1 MREGN
6 PRGPAR
12 YSYRVIPTFTR
23 PPRLPGRPRRAG
35 RVVALLLAALPASAS
50 PLLRAQEPAPDWN
63 DARSLDLVREAIDA
77 RRWPW
82 GDSALAAFDLYA
94 EGRVHYVADFGGG
107 AGQQAIK
114 ADQVA
119 LELRWRKGIGSTQEI
134 VGRRETEWLPTN
146 LRYHVDH
153 LTLVVE
159 NYGDRIR
166 IGEGDE
172 VRDVLHPLAPGARRL
187 YDYRLVDSVSIGVS
201 ETWHRLYRLEVRPR
215 DPATPAVVGTLD
227 LERGSLQL
235 TRLAVSFTPAAYVD
249 PRLVQVSVELE
260 NALIEGRA
268 WLPYAQRVE
277 IQRRME
283 WMELPFGSTIL
294 SSFRVL
300 EYDLDPRS
308 RGVHPGHRIRARP
321 SAELARYAGWR
332 TPALEA
338 WPEDVR
344 TDSVR
349 LEEVRAE
356 AVSIARK
363 RYMGGDARLRL
374 YVPSVSS
381 AFRVRRAEGVHVG
394 AGARWEI
401 DGLHALTATGGWG
414 FGRGAGTLHASL
426 ERRLGSSTLSLE
438 GWLDRPADVGP
449 FESASGVI
457 STIDALARGDDWLDP
472 YFRSGGALALRGPV
486 GAAGRLRAAIAWE
499 EHDAAR
505 LELDPPGGTDP
516 RPVRPIDAGTDLR
529 LELGLDREVGTW
541 LGSRATASVDVELAG
556 GGDFGYSRFRAGMVA
571 RPREPDA
578 VWAWEGT
585 AGAGFGLGTL
595 PAQRLFLL
603 GGRGTV
609 PGYEFRPF
617 AGDVAAFADVAVS
630 RTLAY
635 PWLRVRVLG
644 AAGWTN
650 LGDPG
655 RDAAAR
661 FGAVQTGEARASLGA
676 GLSLF
681 YDLVRFDAAR
691 GLRDGR
697 WEWMLSVSPAFRAP
711 L

>member
-1 MREGN
+1 VR
-6 PRGPAR
+6 P
-12 YSYRVIPTFTR
+12 SFVR
-23 PPRLPGRPRRAG
+23 PPRPPGRPRRAG
-35 RVVALLLAALPASAS
+35 RVFALLLAGLPAPAAPS
-50 PLLRAQEPAPDWN
+50 LHAQATAPGWN
-63 DARSLDLVREAIDA
+63 DARSLELVGEAIAA

-82 GDSALAAFDLYA
+82 GDSALAGFDLHA
-94 EGRVHYVADFGGG
+94 EGRVHYVADFGGASG
-107 AGQQAIK
+107 EQAIR

-119 LELRWRKGIGSTQEI
+119 LELRWRRGIGSTQEI

-146 LRYHVDH
+146 IRYHVDH

-172 VRDVLHPLAPGARRL
+172 IRDVLHPLARGARRV
-187 YDYRLVDSVSIGVS
+187 YDYRLVDSVSLGISG
-201 ETWHRLYRLEVRPR
+201 TWHRLYRIEVRPR
-215 DPATPAVVGTLD
+215 DPATAAVVGTLD
-227 LERGSLQL
+227 LERTSLQL

-277 IQRRME
+277 IQRRMK
-283 WMELPFGSTIL
+283 WMELPFGSTIR

-332 TPALEA
+332 TPAIEA
-338 WPEDVR
+338 WPEEVR

-349 LEEVRAE
+349 LDEVRAE
-356 AVSIARK
+356 ALSIARK

-381 AFRVRRAEGVHVG
+381 AFRVRRAEGVYLG

-401 DGLHALTATGGWG
+401 DGLHALTAGGGWG
-414 FGRGAGTLHASL
+414 FGRRAGTLEASL
-426 ERRLGSSTLSLE
+426 ERRFGASTLSLE
-438 GWLDRPADVGP
+438 GWLDRPEDVGP
-449 FESASGVI
+449 FEAASGAI
-457 STIDALARGDDWLDP
+457 ATIDAVARGDDWLDP
-472 YFRSGGALALRGPV
+472 YFRSGGALALRGAV
-486 GAAGRLRAAIAWE
+486 GAAGRLRAAIVWE
-499 EHDAAR
+499 EHEAAV
-505 LELDPPGGTDP
+505 LELDPPGGTDA
-516 RPVRPIDAGTDLR
+516 RPVRPVDEGTDLR
-529 LELGLDREVGTW
+529 LELGLAREVGTW
-541 LGSRATASVDVELAG
+541 LGSRATASLDAELAA
-556 GGDFGYSRFRAGMVA
+556 GGDFEYSRLRAGLVA

-585 AGAGFGLGTL
+585 AGAGIGLGTL

-617 AGDVAAFADVAVS
+617 GGDLAAFANVAVS
-630 RTLAY
+630 RTAWH

-644 AAGWTN
+644 AVGGTG
-650 LGDPG
+650 LGSPG

-661 FGAVQTGEARASLGA
+661 FGAVETGDVRASLGA
-676 GLSLF
+676 GVSLF
-681 YDLVRFDAAR
+681 YDLVRLDAAR
-691 GLRDGR
+691 GLTGGR
-697 WEWMLSVSPAFRAP
+697 WEWILSVSPAFRAP

>member
-1 MREGN
+1 
-6 PRGPAR
+6 
-12 YSYRVIPTFTR
+12 VR
-23 PPRLPGRPRRAG
+23 PPLERPPTCPGPPRRAG
-35 RVVALLLAALPASAS
+35 RVVAFLLAGLSSAGAP
-50 PLLRAQEPAPDWN
+50 PLHAQETTGGWN
-63 DARSLDLVREAIDA
+63 DARTLELVDEAIDA

-82 GDSALAAFDLYA
+82 GDSALAGFDLYA

-119 LELRWRKGIGSTQEI
+119 LELRWRRGIGSTQEI

-172 VRDVLHPLAPGARRL
+172 VRDVLHPLAPGARRT
-187 YDYRLVDSVSIGVS
+187 YDYRLADSVAIGIAD
-201 ETWHRLYRLEVRPR
+201 TWHRLYRLEVRPR
-215 DPATPAVVGTLD
+215 DPSTPAVVGTLD
-227 LERGSLQL
+227 LERASLQL

-268 WLPYAQRVE
+268 WLPWAQRVE

-283 WMELPFGSTIL
+283 WMELPFGSTIR
-294 SSFRVL
+294 SSFQVL

-349 LEEVRAE
+349 LDEVRAE

-381 AFRVRRAEGVHVG
+381 AFRVRRAEGVYLG

-401 DGLHALTATGGWG
+401 DGLHALTASGGWG
-414 FGRGAGTLHASL
+414 FGRGSGSLLASL
-426 ERRLGSSTLSLE
+426 ERRLGASTLSLE
-438 GWLDRPADVGP
+438 GWLKRATDIGP
-449 FESASGVI
+449 FEAASGVI
-457 STIDALARGDDWLDP
+457 STLDAVVRGDDWLDP

-486 GAAGRLRAAIAWE
+486 GGAARMRAAIVWE
-499 EHDAAR
+499 QHDAAR

-516 RPVRPIDAGTDLR
+516 RPVRPIDEGTDLR
-529 LELGLDREVGTW
+529 LELGLEREVGTW
-541 LGSRATASVDVELAG
+541 FGSRATASFDAELAS
-556 GGDFGYSRFRAGMVA
+556 GGDFEYSRFRAGLVA

-585 AGAGFGLGTL
+585 AGAGIGLGTL

-617 AGDVAAFADVAVS
+617 AGDVAAFANLAVS
-630 RTLAY
+630 RSVAY
-635 PWLRVRVLG
+635 PWIRVRLLG
-644 AAGWTN
+644 AVGWTD

-661 FGAVQTGEARASLGA
+661 FGAAETREVRSSLGA

-681 YDLVRFDAAR
+681 YDLVRLDAAR
-691 GLRDGR
+691 GLTDGR